1 MALQLPHSV
10 FYHIPR
16 TGGVWVREAIHR
28 VGIPTSEI
36 AGSDICGKESL
47 REVRYAFFHASPHEV
62 SLQDKFNF
70 CFVRHPL
77 TCYQSEWS
85 FFMKRNWPG
94 DGLFIRQVRSEN
106 FEEFVRKLIEYRPAY
121 ISQRYRLFESA
132 DFIGHYES
140 LADDL
145 VRALRMGGETFDE
158 QLLCSA
164 PPANT
169 ASRDPGLREKCQYP
183 ETLRKLVLEVEREAV
198 EKYGYAEDPV
208 ILGQPVC
215 IAE

>member
-10 FYHIPR
+10 FYHIPK
-16 TGGVWVREAIHR
+16 TGGVWVREATHR
-28 VGIPTSEI
+28 AGIPVNEI
-36 AGSDICGKESL
+36 AASDVCGKETL
-47 REVRYAFFHASPHEV
+47 QELRYAFYHASPHNIL
-62 SLQDKFNF
+62 LQDKFSF

-77 TCYQSEWS
+77 TWYQSPWAHN
-85 FFMKRNWPG
+85 MKNNWPDNG
-94 DGLFIRQVRSEN
+94 PFIRKVRSEN
-106 FEEFVRKLIEYRPAY
+106 FEEFVRKVIAYRPAY
-121 ISQRYRLFESA
+121 ISQMYRLFESA

-145 VRALRMGGETFDE
+145 VCALHMAGETFDE

-208 ILGQPVC
+208 ILGRPVC
-215 IAE
+215 SAE